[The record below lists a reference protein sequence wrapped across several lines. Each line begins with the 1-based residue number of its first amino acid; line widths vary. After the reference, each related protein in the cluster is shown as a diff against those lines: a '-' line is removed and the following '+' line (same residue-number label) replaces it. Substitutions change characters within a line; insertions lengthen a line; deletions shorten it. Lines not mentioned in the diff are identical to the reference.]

1 MGEVVFISELAQLA
15 GVRCYPHCWG
25 ADIVIAATVQ
35 TLALVPDPHF
45 GLPADTPFLELDQS
59 ENPWREG
66 LAKGQIEIQDGFV
79 RVPRKPGLGITVD
92 EELVQ
97 KYAV

>member
-1 MGEVVFISELAQLA
+1 MVFISELANRS
-15 GVRCYPHCWG
+15 GIRCYPHCWG

-45 GLPADTPFLELDQS
+45 GLPTDTPYLELDQS

-66 LAKGQIEIQDGFV
+66 LAKGQIEVKNGYV
-79 RVPRKPGLGITVD
+79 TVPRKPGLGIEVD
-92 EELVQ
+92 EKLVR

>member
-1 MGEVVFISELAQLA
+1 MEYEGEGPRVYDVAIEGAASRIASISTQGDLSPGDPLIVDIEPMGLMESGMYARGQVV
-15 GVRCYPHCWG
+15 V
-25 ADIVIAATVQ
+25 
-35 TLALVPDPHF
+35 
-45 GLPADTPFLELDQS
+45 
-59 ENPWREG
+59 
-66 LAKGQIEIQDGFV
+66 QDGFV